1 MLFCQPYKRQYF
13 NHRANPGNYDKDFPI
28 TSQRAQELEEF
39 LSMRFRILG
48 VDPVHGLDSR
58 YFYADTMTGPGNSGD
73 IFVHTSHAYLLDFN
87 VDFIFNEF
95 YFKPA
100 FNSLIFALQ
109 KLELSRKSDEQMVEL
124 LRAKHEF
131 HMNFDMYRNS
141 DTVTEFPH
149 GTRDTADLWKKDAS
163 FLDLQHST
171 PYSKDTF
178 FYNATRIHIK
188 RKKAAIRH
196 LVLNPL
202 WYQEP
207 EASVSF
213 ALRTDRHAT
222 SHASSYIQAE
232 EVMRADNDHV
242 SNSNFF
248 ELRRNPLDLQDL
260 CALKLRRAVCTEVE
274 KAYPNKS
281 DFEHSQITGK
291 LPPIHQSFCETLVF
305 CSDREAKGTTF
316 FRDCNSIEK
325 SERDDRCEMLESQ
338 PSHTILFNSRAI
350 VRITE
355 YRYLRTICLFAMDRW
370 TETNGQSVHFYED
383 LTDVTSFYNAG
394 DWRPHIPLGIHI
406 PLDNNRSFRDAINA
420 VVHSSDDYDEN

>member
-1 MLFCQPYKRQYF
+1 MLFCQPYKREYF

-141 DTVTEFPH
+141 DTTAEFPH
-149 GTRDTADLWKKDAS
+149 GMRDTADLWKKDAS

-202 WYQEP
+202 RYQEP

-222 SHASSYIQAE
+222 SHASSFMQSE
-232 EVMRADNDHV
+232 DLMRADNERV
-242 SNSNFF
+242 SHFF
-248 ELRRNPLDLQDL
+248 ELKRNPLDLQDL
-260 CALKLRRAVCTEVE
+260 CALKLRRAVCIEVE
-274 KAYPNKS
+274 KAYPNQS

-291 LPPIHQSFCETLVF
+291 LPPIIQLFCETLVF
-305 CSDREAKGTTF
+305 SSDREAKGTTF
-316 FRDCNSIEK
+316 FRDCNSIERT
-325 SERDDRCEMLESQ
+325 ERDDRCEMLESQ

-355 YRYLRTICLFAMDRW
+355 YRYLRTMCLFMMDRW
-370 TETNGQSVHFYED
+370 TGTNGQSVHFYED
-383 LTDVTSFYNAG
+383 LTDATSLYNVG
-394 DWRPHIPLGIHI
+394 DWTPHIS
-406 PLDNNRSFRDAINA
+406 LDNDND
-420 VVHSSDDYDEN
+420 SSDYDEN